1 MKTKSKA
8 LLIALSAILLLSV
21 TVAGTLAWLTSEDE
35 VVNTFTIGKV
45 TLTLDEAE
53 VDEYGR
59 LVNSLDQRVKSNEY
73 RLIPGNTYVKDPTVT
88 VKAGS
93 ESAYV
98 RMLVTVNKYSTL
110 QSIFGGNFDPA
121 NFVQGRDN
129 ETWVRVGSAV
139 DTAADTIT
147 YEFRY
152 FDKNAQKSTVDATA
166 ATSDIVLP
174 ALFTGFTLPGTVT
187 GEQLESLSA
196 GEQFKIV
203 VNAHAIQE
211 LGFENDA
218 DGAWEAFD
226 EQVA

>member
-8 LLIALSAILLLSV
+8 LLIALSAILLVSV
-21 TVAGTLAWLTSEDE
+21 TLAGTVAWLTSEDE

-45 TLTLDEAE
+45 ALTLDEAE

-59 LVNSLDQRVKSNEY
+59 TVANAVRVKTNEY

-110 QSIFGGNFDPA
+110 QSIFGSNFDPA

-129 ETWVRVGSAV
+129 ETWVRVNATV

-152 FDKNAQKSTVDATA
+152 YDKTAQKSTVDATA

-174 ALFTGFTLPGTVT
+174 ALFTSFTLPGTVT
-187 GEQLESLSA
+187 GEQLEELYA

-218 DGAWEAFD
+218 DSAWAAFD